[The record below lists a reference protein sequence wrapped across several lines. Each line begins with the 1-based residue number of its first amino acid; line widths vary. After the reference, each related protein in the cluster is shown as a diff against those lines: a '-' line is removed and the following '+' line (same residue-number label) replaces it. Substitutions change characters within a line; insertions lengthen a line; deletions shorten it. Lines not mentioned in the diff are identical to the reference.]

1 MLSDILP
8 SWLFNLIDKNFLY
21 EYVYEIRIRN
31 GKPITLNYKGRYIE
45 LKDNQ
50 NYSCGIII
58 GSQDLISYILAVA
71 TKQSIYA
78 YNDQIKE
85 CYVTTDSGIRIGICG
100 TVVYNNKN
108 VSTIKNITSLNIR
121 ISHQVLNCS
130 DRIINFLIVGDQVKN
145 SLIISPPGMGKTT
158 LVRDIVFKL
167 SNEKKL
173 QNILVV
179 DERFEI
185 AGLGKG
191 DLNVGDFVDV
201 ISGSSKSFA
210 FQNAIK
216 TMSPNVIVTDEISAE
231 NDIESIG
238 NAIKS
243 GVSVIATA
251 HAKDIND
258 LKQKK
263 YFKEI
268 VERKYFERIIVLSNR
283 NGVGTIEGIFDENL
297 RGIYIPFIV
306 WKL

>member
-1 MLSDILP
+1 
-8 SWLFNLIDKNFLY
+8 
-21 EYVYEIRIRN
+21 
-31 GKPITLNYKGRYIE
+31 
-45 LKDNQ
+45 
-50 NYSCGIII
+50 
-58 GSQDLISYILAVA
+58 
-71 TKQSIYA
+71 
-78 YNDQIKE
+78 
-85 CYVTTDSGIRIGICG
+85 
-100 TVVYNNKN
+100 
-108 VSTIKNITSLNIR
+108 
-121 ISHQVLNCS
+121 
-130 DRIINFLIVGDQVKN
+130 VGNQVKN

-297 RGIYIPFIV
+297 RGIYIPYII
-306 WKL
+306 